1 MCTLME
7 RLTSNQMVSHCR
19 KWPIAA
25 DLIHVSTLKPPP
37 SLSSVLPSLVAV
49 AVAKRSSKN
58 VSIRNLQGRR
68 SCHGHMYSP
77 AGWLLPYRHVLSPEH
92 NDSSPCDPNQ
102 GAALTQ
108 SFSFT
113 SQNAM
118 LHLFS
123 SFVCR
128 SVCS

>member
-1 MCTLME
+1 ME
-7 RLTSNQMVSHCR
+7 RLTSNQMVSHCS
-19 KWPIAA
+19 KWPTDV
-25 DLIHVSTLKPPP
+25 DLINVSTVKPPP
-37 SLSSVLPSLVAV
+37 SLPSVLPSMVAV

-68 SCHGHMYSP
+68 SCHSHIYSP
-77 AGWLLPYRHVLSPEH
+77 AGWLLPYRHVLSLDH
-92 NDSSPCDPNQ
+92 NVSSPCDPDQ

-108 SFSFT
+108 SFSFP